1 MPDNATRD
9 RMKMIKKEI
18 NELKKQYKKIEI
30 RPCQND
36 AELRIKDGELM
47 EIMEKIYALEKEKDR
62 LILDSNRVYPN
73 KST

>member
-1 MPDNATRD
+1 MSDNATRD

-18 NELKKQYKKIEI
+18 IELKKKHKKIEI

-36 AELRIKDGELM
+36 AELKIKDSELM
-47 EIMEKIYALEKEKDR
+47 EIMEKIYALEKEQDW
-62 LILDSNRVYPN
+62 LILDSGRVYPN